1 MVSFVPLQGK
11 DNFQGVTTSTDLPNT
26 SSILVEPFEEPD
38 ERVDE
43 SDPQQELYPHIG
55 DEFRE
60 RVCRS
65 DYDEVACGREGG
77 KFDFQFATVRGLFDD

>member
-1 MVSFVPLQGK
+1 M
-11 DNFQGVTTSTDLPNT
+11 
-26 SSILVEPFEEPD
+26 EPFEEPD

-60 RVCRS
+60 RIRRS
-65 DYDEVACGREGG
+65 DDDEVVRGREGG
-77 KFDFQFATVRGLFDD
+77 EFHFERATVRGLFDDQGFDGLF